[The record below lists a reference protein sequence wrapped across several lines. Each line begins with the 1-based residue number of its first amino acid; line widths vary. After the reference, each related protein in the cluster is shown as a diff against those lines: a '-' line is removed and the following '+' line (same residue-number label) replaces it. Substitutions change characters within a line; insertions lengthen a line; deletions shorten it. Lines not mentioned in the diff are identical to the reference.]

1 MSKLIQAR
9 LGDYNAFSCVPKI
22 RLLEAIEALA
32 ELTRTTDSHQGALVE
47 CASRTVSDSDVLL
60 FTGTNCSGILSHT
73 ICKSAPSRLKI

>member
-32 ELTRTTDSHQGALVE
+32 ELTRTTDPHQVALAK
-47 CASRTVSDSDVLL
+47 CASKQSLT
-60 FTGTNCSGILSHT
+60 
-73 ICKSAPSRLKI
+73 